1 LAQRAG
7 RTEPRRQA
15 IVARL
20 RGHWNTHTAHK
31 GTQTQKEKR
40 LTHDSQSCALQRGD
54 VALESSFAFCVLSHI
69 QFPYMA
75 RIFPR
80 VSLWMQQHE
89 NARQQ
94 QKQQQAP
101 Q

>member
-1 LAQRAG
+1 
-7 RTEPRRQA
+7 
-15 IVARL
+15 
-20 RGHWNTHTAHK
+20 
-31 GTQTQKEKR
+31 
-40 LTHDSQSCALQRGD
+40 
-54 VALESSFAFCVLSHI
+54 
-69 QFPYMA
+69 MA